1 MSGPT
6 TITIHA
12 VDLEQAGSSFRRRP
26 LNQLIDSL
34 PRGRVAAVCA
44 GLDVDLFRPAGE
56 SKKHRR
62 KLFEAI
68 VEDLAKASLWDTP
81 REAFDEAVHLVDLG
95 DASGASAYPADIGD
109 GGSPSILAIWCADNE
124 IIQAAAGKVPDALAA
139 LPGQLVTTD
148 PALVHDVLEELA
160 KLLKEAS
167 HPGVWLLAE
176 GDIS

>member
-1 MSGPT
+1 MSDDEV
-6 TITIHA
+6 ITLHA

-26 LNQLIDSL
+26 LNQLIDAL

-68 VEDLAKASLWDTP
+68 VEDHARASLWDAP
-81 REAFDEAVHLVDLG
+81 REAFDEALILVDLG
-95 DASGASAYPADIGD
+95 DPSGASAYPADIGD
-109 GGSPSILAIWCADNE
+109 ASPGLLSIWCADTGL
-124 IIQAAAGKVPDALAA
+124 ISAAAERIPEALAA

-148 PALVHDVLEELA
+148 PALVHDVLEELG
-160 KLLKEAS
+160 KLLQEAS
-167 HPGVWLLAE
+167 KPGVWLIAE
-176 GDIS
+176 EG